1 MSATEMSCPG
11 GGKAWT
17 VDVSGKAVCP
27 RCKRSFT
34 TLAGRHRT
42 VSNMPKVPEHTRPKS
57 QKVPRQRG

>member
-1 MSATEMSCPG
+1 MSATTEMSCPG

-27 RCKRSFT
+27 RCKRAFT

-42 VSNMPKVPEHTRPKS
+42 VANTPKVPEHSRPRSRK
-57 QKVPRQRG
+57 RERG